1 VNSSEPKI
9 IVADHEEFLTDL
21 QKRLPGYVPG
31 WLPEDPGFSL
41 ALMRIFARYLDIF
54 AVGLNQVPDRSR
66 MAFLDMLGIQLLP
79 AQAARAPLVFTLTEN
94 APVDV
99 TLPRGSQVAATASLK
114 PPSSST
120 SKREPASPVEST
132 FATGQTITLSRSRIA
147 ALYSIDP
154 RSDAFADHTAQRT
167 DGFTL
172 FDDLGPTEHAIYL
185 GHNQLFAIDGEDVVV
200 MLSFSIESEIAHP
213 LKTQWEYL
221 TDSGWSPLVSAPEDD
236 TTDGMRRDGLIILR
250 RDCAPKARQD
260 TFEGHTSYWLRGLLT
275 TPVLPDGPKGAR
287 TVPAVNDIRARVGF
301 TRGGIPP
308 EAAFADVV
316 LLDISKEF
324 YPFGQQAA
332 TYSTF
337 YLACKEV
344 FQRKGAQVRMAIK
357 LSQAGIIPKGT
368 FLKMDWE
375 YFDGSLWQR
384 LGYQSSTKSRDFD
397 FTEPGIVSFA
407 NPSDWEQTSVNG
419 VQNFWLRIRITNGDF
434 GSSMRGNVNTVSE
447 KNIAA
452 EFLFNINQSF
462 SNELENGQVST
473 ALNAEFQNKK
483 SITLSSTPKVE
494 VITAGNQWK
503 IIDSNQVYLVKKNGA
518 VLDISLSP
526 ISADRKVIT
535 VNNAGYIGGELIV
548 FVKGKEKLTGTV
560 ASTQE
565 SNKLI
570 LNNPVGGTDDLETG
584 WTVEAPAILSGN
596 LQPPIVS
603 NITFAFTYLTDP
615 FELDHCLSVNDFV
628 FDDHTEDCR
637 WPNRTFQPFRPVEDL
652 QLAVRFSFDR
662 RLPAGLVS
670 MYVNVPQDIIE
681 ENAQGSPF
689 VWEYRSPR
697 GWTELG
703 VLDETNGFRQSG
715 MIQLIGPPDAI
726 PAPGLGGTLFH
737 VRARLMQ
744 GQQPESSPIGGL
756 WINAVWAEQRS
767 SPQEEREELGVSDG
781 NPGQTFSVQRRPVL
795 EGEIIEVQEW
805 VGRGPSW
812 RNFVLDVPEED
823 LRFDRDPATGQE
835 TAVWVN
841 WRPQPHLYASQ
852 KNDRHYSVER
862 AMGLIRFGDGHH
874 GLIPPAGNRIIAVYS
889 SGGSAA
895 GNVPA
900 GAISELRTGLPF
912 IESVTNPIPASG
924 GADIEAVQSVKR
936 RGPQR
941 LRHRD
946 RAVSA
951 EDCEWLARE
960 ASPDVARVRCLQITG
975 PAGHAQRGWITL
987 VVAPNIP
994 DPQPQPTPEFR
1005 RRVRAHLAGRV
1016 PATVS
1021 RHVRIV
1027 GPQYVLVSVRAEI
1040 IPAEPGAAAQ
1050 VETSVRDR
1058 LNQFLHPLTGGSD
1071 GRGWQFGQAVYLSQI
1086 ARVIEETKGVD
1097 FARDVR
1103 LSSSNQSFGD
1113 FVEIDQ
1119 YALVAAGDH
1128 ELKLTIGGE

>member
-1 VNSSEPKI
+1 MSSSEPVI
-9 IVADHEEFLTDL
+9 ILEDQEELLKDL
-21 QKRLPGYVPG
+21 QRRLPGYVPG
-31 WLPEDPGFSL
+31 WLPEDPSL
-41 ALMRIFARYLDIF
+41 SSALMRIFARYLDIF

-66 MAFLDMLGIQLLP
+66 MAFLDMLGIGLLP
-79 AQAARAPLVFTLTEN
+79 AQAARAPLIFTLTEN

-99 TLPRGSQVAATASLK
+99 TLPRGSQVAAVASVK

-120 SKREPASPVEST
+120 SKREPAPPVESI
-132 FATGQTITLSRSRIA
+132 FATQQTITLSRSRIA

-154 RSDAFADHTAQRT
+154 RSDAFADHTPHLT

-172 FDDLGPTEHAIYL
+172 FDDLQLTEHAIYL
-185 GHNQLFAIDGEDVVV
+185 GHDQLFALDGEDIVV

-221 TDSGWSPLVSAPEDD
+221 TDSGWSPLVSAAEDD

-250 RDCAPKARQD
+250 RDCAPKAKQD
-260 TFEGHTSYWLRGLLT
+260 TFEGRTSYWLRGLLT
-275 TPVLPDGPKGAR
+275 TPVLPDGPNGKR
-287 TVPAVNDIRARVGF
+287 TVPIINDIRARVGF

-316 LLDISKEF
+316 PLDISKEF
-324 YPFGQQAA
+324 YPFGQQPA

-344 FQRKGAQVRMAIK
+344 FQRKGAQVRMEIN
-357 LSQAGIIPKGT
+357 LSQTGVIPQQT
-368 FLKMDWE
+368 TLKLDWE
-375 YFDGSLWQR
+375 FFDGRSWSPLHI
-384 LGYQSSTKSRDFD
+384 QSSTGTTFNFD
-397 FTEPGIVSFA
+397 WDPKETAILSFTCP
-407 NPSDWEQTSVNG
+407 PDWSETSVNG
-419 VQNFWLRIRITNGDF
+419 LKNYWLRVRMTSGHF
-434 GSSMRGNVNTVSE
+434 GSPIRGNVNIVPERDVTLGQGTVLTIGV
-447 KNIAA
+447 NRGY
-452 EFLFNINQSF
+452 L
-462 SNELENGQVST
+462 GG
-473 ALNAEFQNKK
+473 
-483 SITLSSTPKVE
+483 E
-494 VITAGNQWK
+494 VIVISNGKDK
-503 IIDSNQVYLVKKNGA
+503 IVA
-518 VLDISLSP
+518 
-526 ISADRKVIT
+526 
-535 VNNAGYIGGELIV
+535 
-548 FVKGKEKLTGTV
+548 TV
-560 ASTQE
+560 ANLQDTD
-565 SNKLI
+565 KLVLTKAI
-570 LNNPVGGTDDLETG
+570 SEPGNFASG
-584 WTVEAPAILSGN
+584 WKVEAPALIPAN
-596 LQPPIVS
+596 LQPPVVAKV
-603 NITFAFTYLTDP
+603 TLGFTYLTDP
-615 FELDHCLSVNDFV
+615 FELNHCLSVNDFV
-628 FDDHTEDCR
+628 FEDHTEDCR
-637 WPNRTFQPFRPVEDL
+637 WPNRTFQPFHPVEDL
-652 QLAVRFSFDR
+652 QPAVRFSLDR

-670 MYVNVPQDIIE
+670 MYVNIPQDIAD
-681 ENAQGSPF
+681 ENPQGSPF
-689 VWEYRSPR
+689 IWEYRSPR

-715 MIQLIGPPDAI
+715 MIQFIGPADAI
-726 PAPGLGGTLFH
+726 SARGLGGTLFH
-737 VRARLMQ
+737 LRARLMQ
-744 GQQPESSPIGGL
+744 GQQPDRWPIGGL

-767 SPQEEREELGVSDG
+767 SPQQEREELGVSDG
-781 NPGQTFSVQRRPVL
+781 NPGQTFSLQRRPVL
-795 EGEIIEVQEW
+795 VGEIIEVQEW

-835 TAVWVN
+835 TAVWVK
-841 WRPQPHLYASQ
+841 WHPQTHLYASQ

-862 AMGLIRFGDGHH
+862 AMGLIRFGDGNR
-874 GLIPPAGNRIIAVYS
+874 GLILPAGNRIIATYS
-889 SGGSAA
+889 SGGSTT

-924 GADIEAVQSVKR
+924 GADIEPVQNVKR

-960 ASPDVARVRCLQITG
+960 SSPDVARVACLQITG

-994 DPQPQPTPEFR
+994 DPRPLPTPEFR
-1005 RRVRAHLAGRV
+1005 RRVRAHLASRV
-1016 PATVS
+1016 PAAAS

-1027 GPQYVLVSVRAEI
+1027 GPQYMPVSVRAEI
-1040 IPAEPGAAAQ
+1040 IPTEPGASAQ
-1050 VETSVRDR
+1050 VETNVRDR

-1071 GRGWQFGQAVYLSQI
+1071 GMGWQFGQAVYLSQI

-1103 LSSSNQSFGD
+1103 LSAGDQSFGD
-1113 FVEIDQ
+1113 FVEIDR